1 MCHPGLDAAVRSAA
15 TTGPRCAATLMRKGA
30 TMPAIDRVALEVT
43 EEAGPDPARPA
54 GEASSA

>member
-1 MCHPGLDAAVRSAA
+1 
-15 TTGPRCAATLMRKGA
+15 MR
-30 TMPAIDRVALEVT
+30 AIDHVTLEVT